1 MRSISLLGAL
11 ALVAVSPYLG
21 LPGWTPGLAAVAA
34 FLALG
39 LIGLNLVFGAAG
51 MLALGQA
58 AFMAL
63 PAYVSGMMVRFLD
76 APILLAF
83 AIGVGVAIFVAWCLS
98 LVFIRLPGIYFA
110 IGTIGFAFVLE
121 GLMRAFPNVTGGA
134 SGLVLAGS
142 GNLSST
148 QWHLLSIALLFA
160 GLAAYAW
167 LLRGAWLR
175 ALKIVRVDELA
186 AQALG
191 VNVAREKMKAFVVG
205 SGFSAVGGLFLSYYV
220 GVVVPDSGGVNQSLE
235 LLAMIIIGGAGTL
248 LGPVI
253 GAALVQW
260 LFAIS
265 GAAGHYELLVYG
277 LAFLGVIL
285 FAPRGVVG
293 SLTALLPP
301 VSVPPLTA
309 PSKQGDGLAVAR
321 STRRIGAPC
330 LTVVGATRRYGGL
343 TAVDGV
349 GLSVAFGEVQAL
361 IGPNGAGKSTFFNI
375 VSGIERPD
383 EGVVFIDG
391 DQPASSLIHERACK
405 IGRSFQSPR
414 LVEDMS
420 VIDNVLLRVDQV
432 EPKAS
437 EAERRAIALARLAYF
452 DLDGV
457 AHHPVR
463 QLSLGHHKQIELAR
477 ASVGDPPLLLLDEPA
492 VGLTAAEVE
501 RLALM
506 LKRLKAEGAAILI
519 GEHNIGF
526 VASVADRIVVMDA
539 GRLIAEGTPDVVM
552 RNEAVQQAYFGA
564 LT

>member
-1 MRSISLLGAL
+1 MRLVLLLVTL
-11 ALVAVSPYLG
+11 AIVGVSPYLG

-39 LIGLNLVFGAAG
+39 LIGLNLVFGAVG

-76 APILLAF
+76 APLPFAF
-83 AIGVGVAIFVAWCLS
+83 AVGVAAAIFVAWCLS

-142 GNLSST
+142 GDLSST

-160 GLAAYAW
+160 GLAAYAVV
-167 LLRGAWLR
+167 LRGAWLR

-191 VNVAREKMKAFVVG
+191 VKVAREKMKAFVIG

-301 VSVPPLTA
+301 VVA
-309 PSKQGDGLAVAR
+309 PTIDASSKQGERRTVVR
-321 STRRIGAPC
+321 STREIGEPC

-349 GLSVAFGEVQAL
+349 GLSVAFGEVLAL

-383 EGVVFIDG
+383 EGTVFIDG
-391 DQPASSLIHERACK
+391 DRPASPLIHERARK

-420 VIDNVLLRVDQV
+420 VLDNVLLRVDQV
-432 EPKAS
+432 APKAG
-437 EAERRAIALARLAYF
+437 EAERRAIALARLAF
-452 DLDGV
+452 FGLDGV
-457 AHHPVR
+457 AHEPVR

-492 VGLTAAEVE
+492 VGLTAVEVE

-506 LKRLKAEGAAILI
+506 LKRLKAEGAAILVV
-519 GEHNIGF
+519 EHNIGF

-552 RNEAVQQAYFGA
+552 QNEAVQRAYFGA